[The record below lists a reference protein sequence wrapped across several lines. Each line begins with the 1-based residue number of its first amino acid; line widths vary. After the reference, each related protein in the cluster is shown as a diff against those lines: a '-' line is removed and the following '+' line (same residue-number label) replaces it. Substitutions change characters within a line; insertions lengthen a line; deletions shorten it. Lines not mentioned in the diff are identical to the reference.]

1 MEIRRLTG
9 VIGAELLDID
19 VSRDLKAAE
28 DAAKWPVQQVN
39 LVVGYAPGGT
49 TDIIARVLASALTEQ
64 TGHPFVVENRTGA
77 NSNIGAEFVK
87 RATPDGYT
95 FFVGSTAN
103 AINRTLYANLNYDI
117 AADYRSVALLGTVP
131 NLLVVNPKLPI
142 HSVKEYIEYAKEHPG
157 KLTCASSGTGSAIH
171 MSCELFKIQTGTQ
184 ILHVPY
190 RGSGPAMTDLLGGQV
205 DSIFDNMPTE
215 LPNVQAGK
223 LRALGVTTAERSPFA
238 PDIPTLRESGLPDFS
253 VESWFGLFAPKGTD
267 PAIVEKMNAA
277 LNKALANAKVQAT
290 YKQSGITLPAAP
302 NSPTQFGTFVQGEM
316 TKWADVVKQSGA
328 HVD

>member
-1 MEIRRLTG
+1 
-9 VIGAELLDID
+9 
-19 VSRDLKAAE
+19 
-28 DAAKWPVQQVN
+28 
-39 LVVGYAPGGT
+39 
-49 TDIIARVLASALTEQ
+49 
-64 TGHPFVVENRTGA
+64 
-77 NSNIGAEFVK
+77 
-87 RATPDGYT
+87 
-95 FFVGSTAN
+95 
-103 AINRTLYANLNYDI
+103 
-117 AADYRSVALLGTVP
+117 
-131 NLLVVNPKLPI
+131 
-142 HSVKEYIEYAKEHPG
+142 
-157 KLTCASSGTGSAIH
+157 

-205 DSIFDNMPTE
+205 DSIFDNLPTE

-238 PDIPTLRESGLPDFS
+238 PNIPTLRESGLPDFS

-290 YKQSGITLPAAP
+290 YKQSGIILPPAP

-316 TKWADVVKQSGA
+316 TKWANVVKQSGA
-328 HVD
+328 HVE